1 MKKEII
7 IAILL
12 GLSLGLFITYGL
24 YRTRNAADTNQTLT
38 IEDTLNSS
46 PEIEVLSTL
55 VLHSPE
61 DESIVENPEVPIAGD
76 TEPNNFVVIFV
87 NEEEFITT
95 ADETG
100 AFSISTELEAGS
112 NVIIVYSIDEDGNQ
126 TIEERVVIYSTRPL
140 TEDENGTEN
149 EETTE
154 ENDQEATEEE
164 DA

>member
-24 YRTRNAADTNQTLT
+24 YRTRNAADNNQTLT

-46 PEIEVLSTL
+46 PEIEALSTL

-61 DESIVENPEVPIAGD
+61 DETIVDTQEIPIAGD

-100 AFSISTELEAGS
+100 AFSISAELESGS

-126 TIEERVVIYSTRPL
+126 TVEERVVVYSTRSL
-140 TEDENGTEN
+140 TEDENTS
-149 EETTE
+149 EEKTTE
-154 ENDQEATEEE
+154 ETDQARTEDE